1 MVLLLFKF
9 FCVVMCAF
17 VWLCAWEFRFLSRL
31 REGFKFHGAGIIGS
45 CMPLNADAR
54 DQTQI
59 PCKSSTHSKL
69 VSYLSSPNPELS
81 ISHLQF

>member
-1 MVLLLFKF
+1 M
-9 FCVVMCAF
+9 
-17 VWLCAWEFRFLSRL
+17 SSL

-45 CMPLNADAR
+45 WMPLNADAR
-54 DQTQI
+54 DQSQI

-81 ISHLQF
+81 IRRLRF